1 MEVVRPA
8 DLSLLCVGVCVFTVF
23 PNKLLTDNTSAL
35 QTHGQ
40 LHLSARPAAAQIK
53 GPNHSERPKKT
64 LANRQNFHDGKA
76 QNSNI
81 CDALSFNSN
90 SALFLHHFFLFFFA
104 FSLPCGPHTHTLSRA
119 SLCGGRCKGE
129 LEVWRLLSELC
140 VTFPI
145 GAY

>member
-1 MEVVRPA
+1 MCLEVVRPA
-8 DLSLLCVGVCVFTVF
+8 DLSSLCVGVCVFTVF

-64 LANRQNFHDGKA
+64 IANRQNFHDEKA
-76 QNSNI
+76 ENSNI

-90 SALFLHHFFLFFFA
+90 CIIFASLFFLLF
-104 FSLPCGPHTHTLSRA
+104 PCRAATHTHTH
-119 SLCGGRCKGE
+119 SLVRRFVAVAVKGS
-129 LEVWRLLSELC
+129 WRSG
-140 VTFPI
+140 VS
-145 GAY
+145 